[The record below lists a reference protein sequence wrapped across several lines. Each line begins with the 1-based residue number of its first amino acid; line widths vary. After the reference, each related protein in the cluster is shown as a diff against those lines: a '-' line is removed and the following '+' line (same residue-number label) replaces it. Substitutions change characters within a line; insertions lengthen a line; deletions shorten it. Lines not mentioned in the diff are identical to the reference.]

1 MFGIELRSNFIF
13 PYFSRDFSEFWR
25 RWHVSLSSWFRDY
38 IYIPLGG
45 SKKGK
50 WITIRNIFIIFIISG
65 FWHGANFTFI
75 AWGLIHA
82 LLYLV
87 IALTNKNRRYTTSIV
102 AENGMIPS
110 IKEIFQISSTF
121 FTVMISWVFFRS
133 NTITDSFLY
142 LKKMMINFDIPIS
155 YSSGLVYVIFFI
167 MCDWLNRK
175 DERNPLNISSIYV
188 RWSSYILMLLLIF
201 GHGGQKNEFIYFQF

>member
-1 MFGIELRSNFIF
+1 MACLFIF
-13 PYFSRDFSEFWR
+13 LVQR
-25 RWHVSLSSWFRDY
+25 LY
-38 IYIPLGG
+38 IYSFGRF
-45 SKKGK
+45 KKGK

-65 FWHGANFTFI
+65 FWHGSNFTFI

-87 IALTNKNRRYTTSIV
+87 ISLTNKNRRYTTSIV

-142 LKKMMINFDIPIS
+142 LKKMMINFEIPIS
-155 YSSGLVYVIFFI
+155 NRTGLVYVIFFI

-175 DERNPLNISSIYV
+175 DERNPLNISRIHV
-188 RWSSYILMLLLIF
+188 RWISYILMLLLIL
-201 GHGGQKNEFIYFQF
+201 GHAGQKNEFIYFQF